1 MRVPMPVPFQPLE
14 FNQQRFFPLVLG
26 AMGIF
31 NFGKSSGHRDEATA
45 TSELIHQAR
54 QAPYPSGPIA
64 RRFFG
69 AIDRTV
75 AVQEPLIRSYVAKIE
90 KKHGDATLQ
99 HRQEVLDAHFKNLA
113 TGSGAGTGGI
123 AAVPGVGT
131 LLSLAGIAAESALLV
146 EVCALYALASA
157 ELNGIDISKEET
169 RRAVVY
175 LAISGATAKELV
187 QALAEDRTFGSL
199 KAANNLRGARKLRNS
214 SSVELKQANNVLGRF
229 AFRQVRKRFGGAMFK
244 KVLPFG
250 VGAYLGAKA
259 NRKIAEQMIDNV
271 HVFIREAGEIF

>member
-14 FNQQRFFPLVLG
+14 FNQQRTFPLVLG

-90 KKHGDATLQ
+90 KSMVTPRFNTVRKSSTRTL
-99 HRQEVLDAHFKNLA
+99 RTSPRVRE
-113 TGSGAGTGGI
+113 
-123 AAVPGVGT
+123 
-131 LLSLAGIAAESALLV
+131 
-146 EVCALYALASA
+146 
-157 ELNGIDISKEET
+157 
-169 RRAVVY
+169 
-175 LAISGATAKELV
+175 
-187 QALAEDRTFGSL
+187 QALVA
-199 KAANNLRGARKLRNS
+199 
-214 SSVELKQANNVLGRF
+214 
-229 AFRQVRKRFGGAMFK
+229 
-244 KVLPFG
+244 
-250 VGAYLGAKA
+250 
-259 NRKIAEQMIDNV
+259 
-271 HVFIREAGEIF
+271 

>member
-1 MRVPMPVPFQPLE
+1 
-14 FNQQRFFPLVLG
+14 
-26 AMGIF
+26 MGIF
-31 NFGKSSGHRDEATA
+31 NFGKSGHARDEAAATA
-45 TSELIHQAR
+45 DLIHQAQR
-54 QAPYPSGPIA
+54 APYPSGPIA

-75 AVQEPLIRSYVAKIE
+75 SVQEPLIRSYVANIE
-90 KKHGDATLQ
+90 KRHGDASLQ
-99 HRQEVLDAHFKNLA
+99 RKQEVLDTHFKNLA
-113 TGSGAGTGGI
+113 TGSGAGTGGV

-131 LLSLAGIAAESALLV
+131 LLSLAGITAESALLV

-157 ELNGIDISKEET
+157 ELHGIDISKEET

-175 LAISGATAKELV
+175 LAISGATAKEPV
-187 QALAEDRTFGSL
+187 QAIAEDNTFGSL
-199 KAANNLRGARKLRNS
+199 KAANNLRGTRKLRDT

-259 NRKIAEQMIDNV
+259 NRKIAEHMIDNV
-271 HVFIREAGEIF
+271 HVFIREADKIL

>member
-1 MRVPMPVPFQPLE
+1 MP
-14 FNQQRFFPLVLG
+14 
-26 AMGIF
+26 MGIL
-31 NFGKSSGHRDEATA
+31 NFGKSDQPRDEATA
-45 TSELIHQAR
+45 TAELIQQAR
-54 QAPYPSGPIA
+54 RAPYPSGPIA

-75 AVQEPLIRSYVAKIE
+75 SVQEPLIRSYVEKIE
-90 KKHGDATLQ
+90 QKHGDATLQ
-99 HRQEVLDAHFKNLA
+99 RRQEVLDTHFKNLA
-113 TGSGAGTGGI
+113 TGSGAGTGGV

-131 LLSLAGIAAESALLV
+131 LLSLAGIAAESALLI

-187 QALAEDRTFGSL
+187 QALAEDRTFSSL
-199 KAANNLRGARKLRNS
+199 QAANRLRGTRKLRKT
-214 SSVELKQANNVLGRF
+214 SSVELKQANNILGRF
-229 AFRQVRKRFGGAMFK
+229 AFRQIRKSFGGAMFK

-259 NRKIAEQMIDNV
+259 NRKIAERMVDNV
-271 HVFIREAGEIF
+271 HVFIREAEEIF